1 MASRKAS
8 ASSYQ
13 PNKSFFTFSDQE
25 ILTKIYATHV
35 YDNEKLDVESL
46 LIIAEN
52 ILNRATLAFDNA
64 LLGTQETIEQWEEKT
79 PKASFSPPLCTLKLI
94 SYEMN
99 CKAGLSDENHE
110 IAQETTLSILEKL
123 SSYSWDAKAVLT
135 LASFALEYGE
145 FYVLAQIQPSDQLVN
160 SVRNLK
166 RAPALLKHATLQ
178 KHQQAFVDL
187 NKVIRATLEVIKCI
201 FELEKLSNYDTK
213 VLNHIEVDVYWAIIT
228 IVASTTQLSCI
239 FSDEDKKQELND
251 YAVKL
256 KSILPKLK
264 NQIAICKEQREETEA
279 YRKLVKLF
287 QTSMEITEVLTG
299 LIDPTNKMQPLN
311 DWSTKELLHV
321 EIDVL
326 KTKNVLLFIS
336 DLDIS
341 DADISILRLISDK
354 IGKEDHYKI
363 VWIPFMEEWTKDQKN
378 KFENSQSNMLWYTG
392 YIARYNLKKASC
404 RFVKEQWHFKGKPLL
419 VVLNSQGQVEC
430 ENAMHMI
437 RAYGVESFPFTR
449 GAEETLL
456 KDKGWIEFPTIHIKP
471 EIPRW
476 IKEKKYIFLYGGKEK
491 WIQKFTEKATLVQND
506 ILLKEKGI
514 SIELVAVEKEKL
526 NVFESFWT
534 SIESMF
540 ISKAQW
546 KTETD
551 DVGQEIQKLFS
562 YKNESAWTVFTN
574 GSSVLVSVS
583 GKAVLKAL
591 EDFDTWREN
600 LHENDFETAFKEC
613 HDRLE
618 GFHICSRIDIPLTTG
633 ITIETMICS
642 RCQAI
647 METYISFKCCHKNAA
662 ARISIA

>member
-13 PNKSFFTFSDQE
+13 PNKSFFTLSDQE

-35 YDNEKLDVESL
+35 CDNEKLDVESL

-99 CKAGLSDENHE
+99 CKAGPSDENHE

-239 FSDEDKKQELND
+239 FSDEDKKQELNH

-256 KSILPKLK
+256 NVHPPQTQEPDSNL
-264 NQIAICKEQREETEA
+264 QRTKRWTTIMMKYFGLMPEETEA

-363 VWIPFMEEWTKDQKN
+363 VWIPFMEEWTKDQKD

-404 RFVKEQWHFKGKPLL
+404 RFIKEQWHFKGKPLL

-437 RAYGVESFPFTR
+437 RVYGVESFPFTR

-456 KDKGWIEFPTIHIKP
+456 KEKCWIEFVIIHIKK

-562 YKNESAWTVFTN
+562 YKNESAWTVFTK

-583 GKAVLKAL
+583 GKTVLKAL
-591 EDFDTWREN
+591 EDFDTWKEN
-600 LHENDFETAFKEC
+600 LHENG
-613 HDRLE
+613 L
-618 GFHICSRIDIPLTTG
+618 
-633 ITIETMICS
+633 
-642 RCQAI
+642 
-647 METYISFKCCHKNAA
+647 
-662 ARISIA
+662 